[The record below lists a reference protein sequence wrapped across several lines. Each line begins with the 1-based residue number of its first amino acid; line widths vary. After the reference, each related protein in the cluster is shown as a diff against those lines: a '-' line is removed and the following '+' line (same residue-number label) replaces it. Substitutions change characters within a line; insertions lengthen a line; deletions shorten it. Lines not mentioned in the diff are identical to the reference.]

1 MYIIYEC
8 FKGAH
13 TTKVNFCINVLGGI
27 AIIFYRTQV
36 AISFVLLVF
45 YLCQFLLIMKTEFGR
60 VQDFTCYTV
69 STDFQWFILYAPVA
83 SNIVSEFAVSFFSYL
98 FCSLTFFTEY
108 ISSAAVQNKHFFYTR
123 IHKVRGRTKKCRAL
137 RCNTVYFLDRVLS
150 RSGHLNSLKLLKAT
164 SR

>member
-1 MYIIYEC
+1 M
-8 FKGAH
+8 
-13 TTKVNFCINVLGGI
+13 LGGA
-27 AIIFYRTQV
+27 AIIFYRIQL

-45 YLCQFLLIMKTEFGR
+45 SLCQFLLIMKTEFGR

-69 STDFQWFILYAPVA
+69 STDFQWFIFYAPVT
-83 SNIVSEFAVSFFSYL
+83 SNIVSVTAVSFFLLIL
-98 FCSLTFFTEY
+98 FFNIFHWVYFFSCCTK
-108 ISSAAVQNKHFFYTR
+108 QTLFFYRR

-137 RCNTVYFLDRVLS
+137 RCNTVYSLSRVLS